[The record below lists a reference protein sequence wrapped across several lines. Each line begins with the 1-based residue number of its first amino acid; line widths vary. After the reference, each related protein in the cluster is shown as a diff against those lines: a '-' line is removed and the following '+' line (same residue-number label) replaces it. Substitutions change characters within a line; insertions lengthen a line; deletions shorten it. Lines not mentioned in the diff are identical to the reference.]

1 MVLGG
6 AIVWL
11 GFTWS
16 LSLPTWGAAWR
27 LHRPTAYGCQAK
39 AQSPLTNVVLLFLV
53 SKLLLKVSPPMLAH
67 TLLLSGKGA
76 ESLDRC
82 RLVLIAP
89 CGAVQAS
96 DYPFPKGREPRA
108 SCFSVESLSPQ

>member
-1 MVLGG
+1 
-6 AIVWL
+6 
-11 GFTWS
+11 
-16 LSLPTWGAAWR
+16 
-27 LHRPTAYGCQAK
+27 
-39 AQSPLTNVVLLFLV
+39 
-53 SKLLLKVSPPMLAH
+53 MLAH

-108 SCFSVESLSPQ
+108 SCFSVESLSPQLAKPIKRKGGPALVRGGFSATLVIMVIMCVSVEELLC